1 MAWKYRDRN
10 AATCGAAG
18 PLAAALIATRPAWP
32 TIGGLDEVTGA
43 AGGLD
48 EAALDA
54 AGLGTAGL
62 ADAWAAE
69 PPPPEL
75 VAPAPGLARCGFA
88 ALAGVVTRAAGWPR
102 WLRKNHPPVA
112 LAAAR
117 STTIAATSQI
127 HPRSRPGGPPED
139 GPAPG

>member
-18 PLAAALIATRPAWP
+18 PLAVALMATSPAGP
-32 TIGGLDEVTGA
+32 TGGGLTEVAGAGGGLDET
-43 AGGLD
+43 GLD
-48 EAALDA
+48 
-54 AGLGTAGL
+54 GAGL

-69 PPPPEL
+69 PPPPVP
-75 VAPAPGLARCGFA
+75 VAPAPGLTRLGFA
-88 ALAGVVTRAAGWPR
+88 ALAGVVATRAAGWPR
-102 WLRKNHPPVA
+102 WLRKNHPPAA

-117 STTIAATSQI
+117 STTITATSQI
-127 HPRSRPGGPPED
+127 HPRSRPGSPPED